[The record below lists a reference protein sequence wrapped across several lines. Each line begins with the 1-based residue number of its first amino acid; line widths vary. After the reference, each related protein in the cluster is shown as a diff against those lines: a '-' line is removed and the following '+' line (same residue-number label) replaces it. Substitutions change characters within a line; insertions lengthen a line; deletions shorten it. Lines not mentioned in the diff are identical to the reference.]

1 MKIDAAAPTSEAHH
15 PTVPTPA
22 DGGVARPRT
31 YLIAIILGAVLVAAV
46 VLRFVTKSDLWLDE
60 ALTVN
65 IAKLPLSDLHAALKR
80 DGAPPL
86 YYGLLHGWIQIFGSS
101 DIAVRA
107 LSGVLG
113 VAMLWLA
120 YVSGRRLGGAD
131 PSRRRWVAWGAVLVV
146 ASSPY
151 AIRFSTEARMYVLAM
166 VLVLLG
172 YLATWRAIERPTLGR
187 LACVALVTAA
197 LLYTQYW
204 AFFLVAV
211 VGATQLWVIWRARGP
226 ERAKERAVAIRVLV
240 SMVVGG
246 LLFVPWLPTFIY
258 QMQHTGTPWD
268 TPASPPTNIALGIID
283 FAGGRKIEGWTVVLP
298 LVLLAL
304 LALFGRARGRFNIDL
319 DLRTVAGVRWE
330 WLVGGLTLVVGLTLS
345 FVGQSGFQSRYAA
358 VMYPFFALA
367 VAFGLVAIGDARVR
381 AGFLTIIVLVGFVG
395 GLRNAVT
402 NRTQASEV
410 ADQIT
415 AAAKPGDVVAYCP
428 DQVGPDV
435 SRLLPNRLGLE
446 QVTFPRLES
455 PKFVDWVDYKDRNA
469 AASPDDFAQKVAQR
483 AGDHNIWLVWSPGY
497 RTLDNKCELIINAL
511 GASRGAGVTLVRPN
525 DDLYEFMGLTRYGK

>member
-1 MKIDAAAPTSEAHH
+1 MKIEAAAPTSEAHH
-15 PTVPTPA
+15 PTVPAPA
-22 DGGVARPRT
+22 DGGTARPRA
-31 YLIAIILGAVLVAAV
+31 YLIAIVLGAVLLVAVA
-46 VLRFVTKSDLWLDE
+46 LRFVTKSDLWLDE

-65 IAKLPLSDLHAALKR
+65 IAKLPLSDLQEALKR

-86 YYGLLHGWIQIFGSS
+86 YYALLHGWIQIFGSS
-101 DIAVRA
+101 DLAVRA

-113 VAMLWLA
+113 VAMLALA
-120 YVSGRRLGGAD
+120 YLSGRRLGGPD

-146 ASSPY
+146 AASPY

-172 YLATWRAIERPTLGR
+172 YLAVWRAVERPTLGR
-187 LACVALVTAA
+187 LSCVTLVTAA

-211 VGATQLWVIWRARGP
+211 VGGTQLWVIWRARGA
-226 ERAKERAVAIRVLV
+226 ERTKERAGALKLLASIA
-240 SMVVGG
+240 VGG

-268 TPASPPTNIALGIID
+268 TPASPPTNIALGVIE
-283 FAGGRKIEGWTVVLP
+283 FAGGRKIEGWTIVLP
-298 LVLLAL
+298 LVVLAL
-304 LALFGRARGRFNIDL
+304 LALFGRARGRFNIEL
-319 DLRTVAGVRWE
+319 DLRTVAGARWE
-330 WLVGGLTLVVGLTLS
+330 WLVGALTLIVGLTLS
-345 FVGQSGFQSRYAA
+345 FVGQSGFQARYAA
-358 VMYPFFALA
+358 VMFPFFALA
-367 VAFGLVAIGDARVR
+367 VAFGLIAIGDVRVR
-381 AGFLTIIVLVGFVG
+381 SGFLAVIVLVGFVG

-410 ADQIT
+410 ADQIS
-415 AAAKPGDVVAYCP
+415 AAAQPGDVVAYCP

-435 SRLLPNRLGLE
+435 SRLLPDRLGLH

-469 AASPDDFAQKVAQR
+469 AASPDDFAQKVAAR

-497 RTLDNKCELIINAL
+497 RTFDNKCEMIINAL
-511 GASRGAGVTLVRPN
+511 ASSRGGGETLVRPN
-525 DDLYEFMGLTRYGK
+525 DNLYEFMGLTRYGA